1 MANVTVKKHLRT
13 LGTGTLAN
21 GAVSIAGWTPG
32 SEVLTPMRRTLPFR
46 LGCNVSLT
54 GWWIP

>member
-21 GAVSIAGWTPG
+21 GAVSIAGWTPR
-32 SEVLTPMRRTLPFR
+32 SEVLTPMVGRT
-46 LGCNVSLT
+46 V
-54 GWWIP
+54 

>member
-21 GAVSIAGWTPG
+21 GAVSIAGWTQAAK
-32 SEVLTPMRRTLPFR
+32 
-46 LGCNVSLT
+46 C
-54 GWWIP
+54 